1 MAEKIIFFF
10 YILFIKIWSSGENKK
25 NKYKKYLYYL
35 FYLFSQELQI
45 LINKINKIN
54 IYFIYFL
61 FFYYVYFILEV
72 RVEKI
77 WLRKIL
83 GNMHLVTIWNVCW
96 GRTVTVMENV
106 VKHKSSRYSGR
117 IGFNKCPEILFS
129 EPKKGLIR
137 TLVENSMVNSSHKS
151 MQINSKVKNAK
162 TKKPQKP
169 TSQNNVKY
177 IPSIC
182 ITLNLFH
189 IFFLQKSFAKMT
201 LLQNIYFYL
210 RSHWEKF
217 CFSFMVFTFC
227 SKGLKGH
234 KLIQVPHA
242 NFFTFLTTFNIPS
255 VSTIRFTEIRK
266 SYHTSFGAFL
276 MHFWC
281 TFPFFYILLI
291 LQKSTKKIMQNL
303 LDQ

>member
-1 MAEKIIFFF
+1 
-10 YILFIKIWSSGENKK
+10 
-25 NKYKKYLYYL
+25 
-35 FYLFSQELQI
+35 
-45 LINKINKIN
+45 
-54 IYFIYFL
+54 
-61 FFYYVYFILEV
+61 
-72 RVEKI
+72 
-77 WLRKIL
+77 
-83 GNMHLVTIWNVCW
+83 
-96 GRTVTVMENV
+96 MENV
-106 VKHKSSRYSGR
+106 VKHKSSRYSWR

-137 TLVENSMVNSSHKS
+137 TLVENICQFLSQKHANKLKSKKMQKQRNRKSQRAKITSSIYLQYVLHW
-151 MQINSKVKNAK
+151 I
-162 TKKPQKP
+162 
-169 TSQNNVKY
+169 Y
-177 IPSIC
+177 F
-182 ITLNLFH
+182 IT
-189 IFFLQKSFAKMT
+189 FFLQKSFAKMT
-201 LLQNIYFYL
+201 LLRNIYFYL

-281 TFPFFYILLI
+281 AFDALFLFFYILLI
-291 LQKSTKKIMQNL
+291 LQKSTKTITQNL

>member
-1 MAEKIIFFF
+1 MWRRFG
-10 YILFIKIWSSGENKK
+10 WENK
-25 NKYKKYLYYL
+25 YL

-117 IGFNKCPEILFS
+117 KGFNKCPEILFS

-137 TLVENSMVNSSHKS
+137 TLVENICQFLS
-151 MQINSKVKNAK
+151 
-162 TKKPQKP
+162 QK
-169 TSQNNVKY
+169 
-177 IPSIC
+177 
-182 ITLNLFH
+182 
-189 IFFLQKSFAKMT
+189 
-201 LLQNIYFYL
+201 
-210 RSHWEKF
+210 
-217 CFSFMVFTFC
+217 
-227 SKGLKGH
+227 
-234 KLIQVPHA
+234 HA
-242 NFFTFLTTFNIPS
+242 NKL
-255 VSTIRFTEIRK
+255 K
-266 SYHTSFGAFL
+266 S
-276 MHFWC
+276 
-281 TFPFFYILLI
+281 
-291 LQKSTKKIMQNL
+291 KKCKNQETAKANEPK
-303 LDQ
+303 

>member
-1 MAEKIIFFF
+1 MYFTIILYIYIHDYI
-10 YILFIKIWSSGENKK
+10 YILYKKIWNNVFTSMQKLDSHKK
-25 NKYKKYLYYL
+25 KTELGDWGGCSPPPPKKKWIWY
-35 FYLFSQELQI
+35 SRC
-45 LINKINKIN
+45 
-54 IYFIYFL
+54 IYW
-61 FFYYVYFILEV
+61 
-72 RVEKI
+72 R
-77 WLRKIL
+77 
-83 GNMHLVTIWNVCW
+83 NMHLVTIWNVCW

-129 EPKKGLIR
+129 EPKKGLIKR
-137 TLVENSMVNSSHKS
+137 TLVENICQFLS
-151 MQINSKVKNAK
+151 QIKNTK
-162 TKKPQKP
+162 TNKPQKP

-189 IFFLQKSFAKMT
+189 NIFSSEIVCEDDFTSEHLLLPEKS
-201 LLQNIYFYL
+201 L
-210 RSHWEKF
+210 EKF

-242 NFFTFLTTFNIPS
+242 NFFTFLTTFG
-255 VSTIRFTEIRK
+255 
-266 SYHTSFGAFL
+266 HSFCLHYQIHGNSEKLSHIFWRILDALL
-276 MHFWC
+276 MRFWC

-291 LQKSTKKIMQNL
+291 LQKSTKTITQNL

>member
-1 MAEKIIFFF
+1 
-10 YILFIKIWSSGENKK
+10 
-25 NKYKKYLYYL
+25 
-35 FYLFSQELQI
+35 
-45 LINKINKIN
+45 
-54 IYFIYFL
+54 
-61 FFYYVYFILEV
+61 
-72 RVEKI
+72 
-77 WLRKIL
+77 
-83 GNMHLVTIWNVCW
+83 
-96 GRTVTVMENV
+96 
-106 VKHKSSRYSGR
+106 
-117 IGFNKCPEILFS
+117 
-129 EPKKGLIR
+129 
-137 TLVENSMVNSSHKS
+137 

-217 CFSFMVFTFC
+217 CFSFMVHFAAKD
-227 SKGLKGH
+227 SKDINLYRFH
-234 KLIQVPHA
+234 MLISSHSSQH
-242 NFFTFLTTFNIPS
+242 LDIPS

-291 LQKSTKKIMQNL
+291 LQKSTKKLCKIFWISKIAKLVKL
-303 LDQ
+303 LALET